1 MRDAF
6 YEYELEHPE
15 ELHDMYELLQ
25 RSEEIELIRQ
35 KKIEERLALLKK
47 CREELEKCRNT
58 QQTE

>member
-15 ELHDMYELLQ
+15 ELQDMYELLQ

>member
-15 ELHDMYELLQ
+15 ELQDMYAVLQ

-35 KKIEERLALLKK
+35 KKIEQRLALLQK
-47 CREELEKCRNT
+47 CREELKCRNT